1 MNQNQQKNKA
11 AQWAFTMRRTAAATA
26 VAACFSGV
34 ILIDEVRANPVN
46 PMVVHGTASFS
57 TAGNILNITNSPN
70 AIINWGSFSI
80 GVNELTR
87 FIQQSGS
94 SAVLNRVIGQ
104 DPSAI
109 LGALQSNGRVFL
121 INPNGIV
128 FGANAQINVAGL
140 VASTLNLSNDDFLNN
155 RMKFTDGAGAGS
167 VVNQG
172 SISGGSVYLIGKAVS
187 NDGLITSPN
196 GEVILAAGNSVEL
209 VNPGTPNLRV
219 EIVAPDNEA
228 KNLGAI
234 TADAGRIGIYAG
246 LVNNSGT
253 LRADSAVVEGGRIV
267 LKASKNVHLA
277 AGSQTSVSGTSG
289 GRIDIQAGDTTIV
302 EGDIAATGSAG
313 AGGTVKVL
321 GNLVGLTGHA
331 NIDASGD
338 TQGGTVLVGGDYQGR
353 NPDVQ
358 NAFRTYVGPDVTIH
372 ADAITAGDGGRVIVW
387 ADDATRSYGNIS
399 ARGGAQGG
407 DGGFVETSGKG
418 YLAVTRAPDISA
430 PAGQGGTW
438 LLDPLN
444 ITVTSTD
451 LNILDI
457 DPGADA
463 NFQPTVGSST
473 IAASTIVG
481 ALNSGNVILDTNVAG
496 ADAGNIIIGSAI
508 TAAPGVTRSLTFNA
522 NNNIDVNASITS
534 TSGALNIVFNPGGAV
549 NLGTVTLDG
558 NGGTI
563 NAAGKTVNLSG
574 GTATINSD
582 FSIGTLNMSGGA
594 TLTGTGNT
602 TVNSAFNWDTT
613 ASLGFLSGTGIF
625 TTTGASTLSGAGTN
639 SHRLEGRV
647 WNNTGTASLTGGHFS
662 LNSGAT
668 FNNSNT
674 FNVTTSSAI
683 GVDSTGSGTNTFNN
697 SGTVNWNTPG
707 TAGISVLNA
716 FNNSGSVN
724 VNGGTMNIAVG
735 GTDTNGVYAVTSPA
749 ILQFSAG
756 TRALSGTSNVS
767 GTGQAHYTGGT
778 VNINGGS
785 YGIGSSGTTT
795 IAGGTL
801 NFNSPAMLS
810 GTLNLSGGTLG
821 GSANVALGGL
831 FNWSGGTVGGA
842 GQLTTSSTATTN
854 ITGFVALPASKIWN
868 NGGAVNISGQ
878 VDLGDSGPATF
889 NNLAGGVV
897 NITTPSTINWS
908 FISTPGVQ
916 DGVIDNAGTFNVNS
930 GGLTSWEALYRQ
942 SATGVLNITGPTTLS
957 MQNADV
963 LAGITN
969 IGAGS
974 TLVLSEVHGGLRKF
988 SGATI
993 NQIGALTLNVPTV
1006 LENTVLSYTGGTG
1019 DYTIPAANRSYL
1031 GNIEY
1036 RASGNLT
1043 LAAALSTSTGGNIA
1057 LVAGSSIFMNTSA
1070 AGASVSGAG
1079 TIMFTAGEDIVH
1091 STGAQQINTSN
1102 GAMLLQ
1108 AGRDI
1113 LHTGTGTSQI
1123 NTGSGAMTL
1132 IAGRDII
1139 HGAGANQ
1146 INTSSGAMR
1155 LQAARDILHTGSGTG
1170 QINTSS
1176 GAMTLI
1182 ADGDIVHGAGAN
1194 QINTASGTMLL
1205 QAGRDITHAATS
1217 NFNTGSGSMIINA
1230 GRDFLVSNSGFVNT
1244 GGAQI
1249 ITVGNDLT
1257 LTSSGRINTSSA
1269 SNQNINVGNNL
1280 TLLNGADIYKNSTAG
1295 AQNIMVGGSALLSG
1309 GGNQAEIFSLAP
1321 QNLSIA
1327 GNLDLMGAGIIATG
1341 SPQTIIVGGNASLT
1355 GTTLN
1360 SAIMNTVAAQAISVG
1375 GALTLQG
1382 SMVSSGTA
1390 GIFGVNQGITVGG
1403 NVSLTGGSGPNAF
1416 ARISG
1421 SPDVGS
1427 AVNPVKVGGVIQMT
1441 AGTGA
1446 GASASIESTSPT
1458 SIYVLFPNLE
1468 SGGYFVNGV
1477 EGTVYD
1483 AATGTGFIAGG
1494 SPAVLGSS
1502 LKVTYGGGGVVFGG
1516 AALEVPTQTLI
1527 VALGESTEPP
1537 EAEKDK
1543 DVFKETED
1551 DKKKDAPVCK

>member
-11 AQWAFTMRRTAAATA
+11 APWAFTVRRTAAATA

-46 PMVVHGTASFS
+46 PTVVHGTASFS
-57 TAGNILNITNSPN
+57 TAGNILSITNSPN

-172 SISGGSVYLIGKAVS
+172 SISGGSVYLIGKAVT

-219 EIVAPDNEA
+219 EITAPDNEA
-228 KNLGAI
+228 KNLGTI

-246 LVNNSGT
+246 LIQQSGS

-277 AGSQTSVSGTSG
+277 AASQTSASGASG

-338 TQGGTVLVGGDYQGR
+338 TQGGTVLVGGDYQGK

-582 FSIGTLNMSGGA
+582 FSIGTLNMSGAA
-594 TLTGTGNT
+594 TLTSTGNT
-602 TVNSAFNWDTT
+602 TCSSAFNWDTT
-613 ASLGFLSGTGIF
+613 APRGFLSGTGIF

-821 GSANVALGGL
+821 GSANVAVGGL
-831 FNWSGGTVGGA
+831 LNWSGGTVGGA
-842 GQLTTSSTATTN
+842 GQLTTSSTATTS
-854 ITGFVALPASKIWN
+854 ITGSVALAPGKTWGNDGTINLTGAST
-868 NGGAVNISGQ
+868 
-878 VDLGDSGPATF
+878 VDLGDATAAIF
-889 NNLAGGVV
+889 NNQAGGVV
-897 NITTPSTINWS
+897 NIDSTAGWS
-908 FISTPGVQ
+908 FISNPSTQVGQ
-916 DGVIDNAGTFNVNS
+916 INNAGTINVNNN
-930 GGLTSWEALYRQ
+930 TSWEAAFNNA
-942 SATGVLNITGPTTLS
+942 SGGALNIAASRYVS
-957 MQNADV
+957 MQNGQNI
-963 LAGITN
+963 AGNIS
-969 IGAGS
+969 IGAGG
-974 TLVLSEVHGGLRKF
+974 TLWVSERHGVDAVFNATMISGSGILQVQGSGPVAKFTNVNAPGNVLRV
-988 SGATI
+988 A
-993 NQIGALTLNVPTV
+993 V
-1006 LENTVLSYTGGTG
+1006 GGTVRILNG
-1019 DYTIPAANRSYL
+1019 TSTFGVLD
-1031 GNIEY
+1031 
-1036 RASGNLT
+1036 
-1043 LAAALSTSTGGNIA
+1043 AAAYGGNITLDNGTLA
-1057 LVAGSSIFMNTSA
+1057 LAGGNFLVPTNMNYTGTNSLVARAGNLVVNGTANASGGSLTLDASGDVHVLGSVSGGTIKLKGTNVLIGDSA
-1070 AGASVSGAG
+1070 ASSAASVSASSLLDILASGALKIKGGSSANASALASSSGVLTVSASGDVILAGGAG
-1079 TIMFTAGEDIVH
+1079 TNAWARLSGNPDVMLSRVG
-1091 STGAQQINTSN
+1091 GAIYMD
-1102 GAMLLQ
+1102 A
-1108 AGRDI
+1108 
-1113 LHTGTGTSQI
+1113 
-1123 NTGSGAMTL
+1123 GSGA
-1132 IAGRDII
+1132 G
-1139 HGAGANQ
+1139 
-1146 INTSSGAMR
+1146 SY
-1155 LQAARDILHTGSGTG
+1155 AAIESVSPTT
-1170 QINTSS
+1170 IY
-1176 GAMTLI
+1176 
-1182 ADGDIVHGAGAN
+1182 
-1194 QINTASGTMLL
+1194 
-1205 QAGRDITHAATS
+1205 AT
-1217 NFNTGSGSMIINA
+1217 FP
-1230 GRDFLVSNSGFVNT
+1230 
-1244 GGAQI
+1244 
-1249 ITVGNDLT
+1249 
-1257 LTSSGRINTSSA
+1257 
-1269 SNQNINVGNNL
+1269 
-1280 TLLNGADIYKNSTAG
+1280 
-1295 AQNIMVGGSALLSG
+1295 
-1309 GGNQAEIFSLAP
+1309 SLA
-1321 QNLSIA
+1321 
-1327 GNLDLMGAGIIATG
+1327 
-1341 SPQTIIVGGNASLT
+1341 
-1355 GTTLN
+1355 
-1360 SAIMNTVAAQAISVG
+1360 
-1375 GALTLQG
+1375 
-1382 SMVSSGTA
+1382 
-1390 GIFGVNQGITVGG
+1390 
-1403 NVSLTGGSGPNAF
+1403 
-1416 ARISG
+1416 
-1421 SPDVGS
+1421 
-1427 AVNPVKVGGVIQMT
+1427 
-1441 AGTGA
+1441 
-1446 GASASIESTSPT
+1446 
-1458 SIYVLFPNLE
+1458 

-1502 LKVTYGGGGVVFGG
+1502 LKVTYGGGVVFGG
-1516 AALEVPTQTLI
+1516 AALEAPTQTLI

>member
-1 MNQNQQKNKA
+1 
-11 AQWAFTMRRTAAATA
+11 
-26 VAACFSGV
+26 
-34 ILIDEVRANPVN
+34 
-46 PMVVHGTASFS
+46 MVVHGTASFS

-80 GVNELTR
+80 GVNELTH

-109 LGALQSNGRVFL
+109 LGALQSNSRVFL

-172 SISGGSVYLIGKAVS
+172 SISGGSVYLIGKAVT

-234 TADAGRIGIYAG
+234 TADAGCIGIYAG

-277 AGSQTSVSGTSG
+277 AASQTSASGASG

-331 NIDASGD
+331 NIDASGN
-338 TQGGTVLVGGDYQGR
+338 TQGGTVLVGGDYQGK

-473 IAASTIVG
+473 IAVSTIVG
-481 ALNSGNVILDTNVAG
+481 ALNGGNVILDTNVAG

-534 TSGALNIVFNPGGAV
+534 TSGALNIVFNPGGVV

-625 TTTGASTLSGAGTN
+625 TTTGASTLSGAGVN
-639 SHRLEGRV
+639 SHRLEGQV

-662 LNSGAT
+662 LNNGAT

-683 GVDSTGSGTNTFNN
+683 GVDSNGSGTNTFNN

-707 TAGISVLNA
+707 TAGISVVNA

-810 GTLNLSGGTLG
+810 GTLNLSSGTLG

-854 ITGFVALPASKIWN
+854 ITGSVLLDTGKVWN
-868 NGGAVNISGQ
+868 NSGQ
-878 VDLGDSGPATF
+878 INILASGQLALGVGALSTL
-889 NNLAGGVV
+889 NNLLGGTA
-897 NITTPSTINWS
+897 NITTTNPFAIYSPSQPGQDGLISNSGTININTTYTS
-908 FISTPGVQ
+908 FE
-916 DGVIDNAGTFNVNS
+916 AAYNS
-930 GGLTSWEALYRQ
+930 VS
-942 SATGVLNITGPTTLS
+942 SGVLNIAAGNTLS
-957 MQNADV
+957 MQNGKTINGTVNIAAGGKLWVSQRHGSDTLFSGTTIGGSGTLEVFSGINPVARFTNVNASGVTLKLGSGGTVYIQNGTSTFGALDAAAYGGGLNLNNGTLALATGNLITPAGANYSGNVGYWAKGGDV
-963 LAGITN
+963 IVNNSINAYGGGISLEAS
-969 IGAGS
+969 GDVQVLGSVSGS
-974 TLVLSEVHGGLRKF
+974 TIKLKGTNVLIGDSAASSAASVSASSLLDILA
-988 SGATI
+988 SGALKI
-993 NQIGALTLNVPTV
+993 KGGSSANASALASSSGALTV
-1006 LENTVLSYTGGTG
+1006 S
-1019 DYTIPAANRSYL
+1019 
-1031 GNIEY
+1031 
-1036 RASGNLT
+1036 ASGDVI
-1043 LAAALSTSTGGNIA
+1043 LAG
-1057 LVAGSSIFMNTSA
+1057 
-1070 AGASVSGAG
+1070 GAG
-1079 TIMFTAGEDIVH
+1079 TNAWARLSGNPDVMLSRVG
-1091 STGAQQINTSN
+1091 GAIYMD
-1102 GAMLLQ
+1102 A
-1108 AGRDI
+1108 
-1113 LHTGTGTSQI
+1113 
-1123 NTGSGAMTL
+1123 
-1132 IAGRDII
+1132 
-1139 HGAGANQ
+1139 
-1146 INTSSGAMR
+1146 
-1155 LQAARDILHTGSGTG
+1155 GSGTG
-1170 QINTSS
+1170 SY
-1176 GAMTLI
+1176 
-1182 ADGDIVHGAGAN
+1182 
-1194 QINTASGTMLL
+1194 
-1205 QAGRDITHAATS
+1205 AA
-1217 NFNTGSGSMIINA
+1217 
-1230 GRDFLVSNSGFVNT
+1230 
-1244 GGAQI
+1244 
-1249 ITVGNDLT
+1249 
-1257 LTSSGRINTSSA
+1257 
-1269 SNQNINVGNNL
+1269 
-1280 TLLNGADIYKNSTAG
+1280 
-1295 AQNIMVGGSALLSG
+1295 
-1309 GGNQAEIFSLAP
+1309 
-1321 QNLSIA
+1321 
-1327 GNLDLMGAGIIATG
+1327 
-1341 SPQTIIVGGNASLT
+1341 
-1355 GTTLN
+1355 
-1360 SAIMNTVAAQAISVG
+1360 
-1375 GALTLQG
+1375 
-1382 SMVSSGTA
+1382 
-1390 GIFGVNQGITVGG
+1390 
-1403 NVSLTGGSGPNAF
+1403 
-1416 ARISG
+1416 
-1421 SPDVGS
+1421 
-1427 AVNPVKVGGVIQMT
+1427 
-1441 AGTGA
+1441 
-1446 GASASIESTSPT
+1446 IESVSPT
-1458 SIYVLFPNLE
+1458 TIYATFPNLT

-1483 AATGTGFIAGG
+1483 AASGTGFIAGG